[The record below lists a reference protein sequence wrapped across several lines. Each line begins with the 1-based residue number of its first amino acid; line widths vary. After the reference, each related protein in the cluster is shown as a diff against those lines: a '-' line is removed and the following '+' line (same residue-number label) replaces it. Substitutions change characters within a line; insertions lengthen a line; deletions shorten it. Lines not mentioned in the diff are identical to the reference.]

1 MIEAIK
7 GKPGSI
13 AVLDIGSS
21 KVACF
26 IGQLHDNNEIEILG
40 VGHQLAK
47 GIKAGLIND
56 VGEAVES
63 IVAAVDAAEH
73 MAEERIEQVLVSIN
87 GTHLTSRS
95 VSVELEI
102 AAEGVSDQDI
112 VDLMH
117 EGCNSI
123 AEDDLAQLHCFPL
136 QYYVDDSKG
145 LHDPRGMLGDVVGAE
160 LHILSA
166 KQSVMTNMRQCLAKC
181 QLDVAGF
188 TVASHAAALSC
199 LEKDERELGVTLI
212 DMGGGVT
219 TISVFLEGRNIFS
232 DVIPIG
238 GKHVTS
244 DIAQG
249 LSTTLQNAERIKT
262 LHGSAI
268 GSPKDDEVMIDV
280 PQLGEEENDDEPT
293 QMPRAAL
300 VGVIRPRIEE
310 LFEMVRGRLEEAG
323 VDSVAGRRCVLTG
336 GASQL
341 LGAPEIAGKLL
352 NKQVR
357 KARPRAISG
366 LPDAVS
372 GPAFSVVSGLML
384 FPTEHTW
391 EDALLSDAQSG
402 GSIKQLKNKMMRWL
416 RENF

>member
-7 GKPGSI
+7 GKPGSV

-26 IGQLHDNNEIEILG
+26 IGQLHDENEIEILG
-40 VGHQLAK
+40 VGHQLAN
-47 GIKAGLIND
+47 GIKAGLITD
-56 VGEAVES
+56 VGEVVDS
-63 IVAAVDAAEH
+63 IAAAVDAAEQ
-73 MAEERIEQVLVSIN
+73 MAEETIENVLVSIN
-87 GTHLTSRS
+87 GTHLQSRNI
-95 VSVELEI
+95 SVELEI
-102 AAEGVSDQDI
+102 ASEGVSDQDI
-112 VDLMH
+112 VDLVH
-117 EGCNSI
+117 EGCDSI
-123 AEDDLAQLHCFPL
+123 ANEERSLLHCFPL

-145 LHDPRGMLGDVVGAE
+145 LHDPRDMVGEVVGAE
-160 LHILSA
+160 LHILTA
-166 KQSVMTNMRQCLAKC
+166 KKSVLTNLSQCLAKC
-181 QLDVAGF
+181 HLNVSGY

-219 TISVFLEGRNIFS
+219 TVSVFLEGRNIFS

-249 LSTTLQNAERIKT
+249 LSTSLHHAERIKT

-280 PQLGEEENDDEPT
+280 PQLGESADEDEPM
-293 QMPRAAL
+293 QMQRSAL
-300 VGVIRPRIEE
+300 VGVIRPRMEE
-310 LFEMVRGRLEEAG
+310 LFEMIRGRLEEAG

-336 GASQL
+336 GASQM
-341 LGAPEIAGKLL
+341 LGAPEVATKLL

-366 LPDAVS
+366 LPDAVG

-384 FPTEHTW
+384 FTTEHTW
-391 EDALLSDAQSG
+391 EDALMAEAQSG
-402 GSIKQLKNKMMRWL
+402 GSLRQLKNKMTRWL
-416 RENF
+416 RDNF